1 MATVIGVLAAA
12 PYLYR
17 RLDETAR
24 RYVESMFAKHYKQQ
38 NLEVSV
44 HSAAIVEGG
53 IQVRGV
59 SIVDPHADGPRAE
72 LAYLDELFIV
82 CDTDLKTLVQG
93 MPTISEIIARRP
105 TIRATHRPDKTWSTS
120 RLFPLPHFGDRPP
133 LITIEAATLELF
145 DPLKNTPKSF
155 TVRDAYFKV
164 GRYNGAQAKPGH
176 PLLAI
181 NGYCAAESIR
191 RVELAGTFDPA
202 SGGITLSGIVDGLDV
217 TPELVR
223 DIPYEC
229 PQGLNLLETLRGQVK
244 GKFDVRYAAGAPV
257 PWTYDIS
264 GQLSRGRLDDSRL
277 PHPLTELKAGFH
289 ITSSGFA
296 IDDLTANSGPA
307 TIALA
312 VRRDGFD
319 EKAPMTLVAH
329 ATQLKLDRQLSAI
342 LPDKYQEAWQQ
353 SQPEGEIDLDATLQF
368 DGVQWT
374 PDVAVACHNV
384 AFTYPK
390 FPYRLEHGSGQ
401 VTLRNNALTVDM
413 TAYSDVEPV
422 RLRGDIRQPGPDW
435 TGSVTVD
442 TRNLRVDQ
450 KLTLALPPKP
460 REIVESLNARGSIGL
475 FVHYH
480 REPNSPLH
488 SRISIRL
495 NGCDIRYAKF
505 PYPLHNVRGIVES
518 NDKTWILQDLQGT
531 NDTGL
536 VRCQGDMKP
545 GPEGDVLV
553 LHFAAMNVPLE
564 EELRDALRPS
574 ARQLWNELN
583 PTGAADLRVD
593 VVHQTGWRDPQIHV
607 TGAPVQD
614 TVSVQPRYFPYRLEK
629 VRGQFDYQN
638 GRVILDRLAAQH
650 GPATHVTGRGFC
662 EVDAGG
668 GWRLHLE
675 NLDCNRLTTD
685 RDLMQALPPKLK
697 KAMTDMHLS
706 GPVALRGRFDLSSSG
721 RPQEP
726 LRAGWD
732 LRCDLHQVRMAYSV
746 PLDNINGR
754 LWLGGEFDG
763 REFRSRGELILDSLT
778 YKDFQFTEVR
788 GPVWIDDQK
797 LLLGASVPPPQGEP
811 VRSVTGHCC
820 GGSVRTDGWVSFG
833 ANSHYNFDAVVVQ
846 AQLARLAQ
854 DMLAGRQKLT
864 GDISGHVNIHGQGS
878 SFNLA
883 EGAGHAELRNADV
896 YQLPAMVSL
905 LKILSLRVPDT
916 HAFSTSDIDFHLAGE
931 HIYFDRINFSGDAI
945 SLRGTG
951 EMGTDKQLQLM
962 FYTVVGRDQW
972 KVPLVSDVLG
982 GASQQLM
989 AIYVDGSIN
998 HPEVR
1003 KEALPAVNEALRE
1016 IQAELQAMGTGT
1028 TNAPSG
1034 TRQQPNQMP
1043 AQRRY

>member
-1 MATVIGVLAAA
+1 MATVIGALAAA

-17 RLDETAR
+17 RMDETVR
-24 RYVESMFAKHYKQQ
+24 RYVESLFADHYKEH

-44 HSAAIVEGG
+44 HSAALADGG

-82 CDTDLKTLVQG
+82 CKTDLKTLLQG
-93 MPTISEIIARRP
+93 MPEVSEIIARRP

-120 RLFPLPHFGDRPP
+120 RLFPLPHFGDRAP

-145 DPLKNTPKSF
+145 DPLKSTPKSF

-164 GRYNGAQAKPGH
+164 GRCSGAQAKSAGQ

-191 RVELAGTFDPA
+191 RVELSGTFDPT

-229 PQGLNLLETLRGQVK
+229 PQGLNLLETLRGQVR
-244 GKFDVRYAAGAPV
+244 GKFEVRYEAGAPV
-257 PWTYDIS
+257 PWTYDIA

-289 ITSSGFA
+289 ITSAGFA
-296 IDDLTANSGPA
+296 IDNLTANSGPA
-307 TIALA
+307 NIALA

-353 SQPEGEIDLDATLQF
+353 SQPEGDIDLDATLHF

-374 PDVAVACHNV
+374 PDIAVTCHNV

-422 RLRGDIRQPGPDW
+422 RCAATFNSRAPIGPAR
-435 TGSVTVD
+435 SPS
-442 TRNLRVDQ
+442 TRAISARRPEADAGPAGQAARDRRVAQCSRVDR
-450 KLTLALPPKP
+450 LVRALP
-460 REIVESLNARGSIGL
+460 ARTGT
-475 FVHYH
+475 
-480 REPNSPLH
+480 PLH
-488 SRISIRL
+488 RRISISL
-495 NGCDIRYAKF
+495 NGCDIRFARF

-518 NDKTWILQDLQGT
+518 NDRTWIFQDLQGT

-536 VRCQGDMKP
+536 VRCQGNMKP

-553 LHFAAMNVPLE
+553 LHFAAMNVALE
-564 EELRDALRPS
+564 EELRNALRPS

-593 VVHQTGWRDPQIHV
+593 VIHQTGWQDPQIHV

-614 TVSVQPRYFPYRLEK
+614 SVSIQPRYFPYRLEK
-629 VRGQFDYQN
+629 LHGQFDYQN
-638 GRVILDRLAAQH
+638 GRVILDRLAAEH
-650 GPATHVTGRGFC
+650 GPTTHVTGRGFC
-662 EVDAGG
+662 EVDASG

-697 KAMTDMHLS
+697 KAITDMHLS
-706 GPVALRGRFDLSSSG
+706 GPIALRGRFDLASSG

-732 LRCDLHQVRMAYSV
+732 VRADLHQVRMAYSV

-788 GPVWIDDQK
+788 GPLWIDDEK
-797 LLLGASVPPPQGEP
+797 LLLGASVPPSQGEP
-811 VRSVTGHCC
+811 VRTVTGHCC

-833 ANSHYNFDAVVVQ
+833 PNSRYNFDAVVVQ
-846 AQLARLAQ
+846 AQLAQLAQ
-854 DMLAGRQKLT
+854 EMLAGRQRLT
-864 GDISGHVNIHGQGS
+864 GDISGHINIHGQGS
-878 SFNLA
+878 SFSLA
-883 EGAGHAELRNADV
+883 EGSGHAELRNADV

-916 HAFSTSDIDFHLAGE
+916 HAFSTSDLDFHLAGE

-962 FYTVVGRDQW
+962 FYTVVGRDQ
-972 KVPLVSDVLG
+972 SARAAD
-982 GASQQLM
+982 Q
-989 AIYVDGSIN
+989 
-998 HPEVR
+998 
-1003 KEALPAVNEALRE
+1003 
-1016 IQAELQAMGTGT
+1016 
-1028 TNAPSG
+1028 
-1034 TRQQPNQMP
+1034 
-1043 AQRRY
+1043 